1 MNLEDPRTRDRIF
14 YALVIACVLTVVA
27 DLFYN
32 KYGVFEFESWFG
44 FTAVFGFFA
53 CVALILL
60 SKQLRKLVK
69 RDEDYYDR

>member
-14 YALVIACVLTVVA
+14 YALVIACVLTVLA
-27 DLFYN
+27 DLFYD
-32 KYGVFEFESWFG
+32 KHGYFEFEHWFG
-44 FTAVFGFFA
+44 FAAAFGFFA

-60 SKQLRKLVK
+60 AKQLRKLVK